1 MSQTPDNTSAITP
14 PDLNRRTILQGAAWT
29 IPAIAVATVAP
40 AASASTAAVLAFNQA
55 SYNGTACSTITGAY
69 VTVTVGGVPTAGRSV
84 TTTLSDGYTF
94 ADGTTTN
101 TQVSDS
107 SGRVNLPAIDVP
119 SQGSNG
125 TLAAISSG
133 AAQATATVTAPAAA
147 SKLVGF
153 SANNNAYPALPAGIT
168 AGDVAWGSQGSNTY
182 AFFVGSDGYLYR
194 SANQGPWT
202 QTSPAGVTH
211 ISNTSAGSLIYSTG
225 TTVGSSANNNAFP
238 ALPAGI
244 TAGEVAIGT
253 QGANVFAYFIGSDGY
268 LYRSANQ
275 GAWTKTSA
283 AGVTHISGTDA
294 GSIVYSTGS
303 TVGNSANNN
312 AYPALPAGIT
322 AGEVAYGSQ
331 GSNSYAFF
339 VGSDGYLY
347 RSANQGAWTKTSPA
361 GVTHISSTNAG
372 SLIYS
377 TGTTVGSSA
386 NNNAFPALPAGITAG
401 EVALGTQGA
410 NVYAFFVG
418 SDGYLYRSA
427 NQGAWTKTSPAGVT
441 HISDT
446 DGGSLIYSLAT
457 TC

>member
-1 MSQTPDNTSAITP
+1 LPQPPKQTAFTP
-14 PDLNRRTILQGAAWT
+14 PPPPPADLNRRTILQGAAWT

-40 AASASTAAVLAFNQA
+40 VAAAASNDAVLAFNQ
-55 SYNGTACSTITGAY
+55 STYTGVACGTITGAY
-69 VTVTVGGVPTAGRSV
+69 VTVTVGGTPTAGRSV
-84 TTTLSDGYTF
+84 TTTLSGGYTF
-94 ADGTTTN
+94 ADGSTTN

-119 SQGSNG
+119 SQGSDG
-125 TLAAISSG
+125 SLTAISSG
-133 AAQATATVTAPAAA
+133 ATQATATVTATAAA
-147 SKLVGF
+147 SKLVG
-153 SANNNAYPALPAGIT
+153 L
-168 AGDVAWGSQGSNTY
+168 
-182 AFFVGSDGYLYR
+182 
-194 SANQGPWT
+194 
-202 QTSPAGVTH
+202 
-211 ISNTSAGSLIYSTG
+211 
-225 TTVGSSANNNAFP
+225 SANNNAFP

-244 TAGEVAIGT
+244 TAGEVA
-253 QGANVFAYFIGSDGY
+253 
-268 LYRSANQ
+268 
-275 GAWTKTSA
+275 W
-283 AGVTHISGTDA
+283 
-294 GSIVYSTGS
+294 
-303 TVGNSANNN
+303 
-312 AYPALPAGIT
+312 
-322 AGEVAYGSQ
+322 GSQ

-401 EVALGTQGA
+401 EVAIGTQGA

-427 NQGAWTKTSPAGVT
+427 NQGAWTKTSPAGIT

-446 DGGSLIYSLAT
+446 DGGSLIYSLAS